1 MRGLIRVF
9 LACLVV
15 SGAVMTATPADAEPV
30 HAATAPIS
38 RLAWGDVT
46 EGA

>member
-9 LACLVV
+9 LGCLVV
-15 SGAVMTATPADAEPV
+15 SGAVMTATPADAGPV
-30 HAATAPIS
+30 HAAPAPIS